1 MSTLNT
7 APNSPNSP
15 LSMEERMELE
25 RIMNIKYASKLMG
38 RLFTITSHHDTAAS
52 FVKVTLLKNDE
63 SFYYPIEGRIE
74 HKSQNLSAKEASLL
88 LIDYIDS
95 YFDEFLRED
104 ENVFVPIDWS
114 EFSYEG
120 FTLSLRGQIQDL
132 KSESIA
138 DQILAEGKVLPKA
151 DTLQS

>member
-1 MSTLNT
+1 MSPLDAATQT
-7 APNSPNSP
+7 PNSP
-15 LSMEERMELE
+15 LSLEDRTELE
-25 RIMNIKYASKLMG
+25 RIMNIKYASKLNG
-38 RLFTITSHHDTAAS
+38 RLFTITSHHDAASS
-52 FVKVTLLKNDE
+52 FVKVTLLKSDE

-95 YFDEFLRED
+95 YFDEYLRED

-114 EFSYEG
+114 EFTYEG
-120 FTLSLRGQIQDL
+120 VTLSLRGQILDL

-138 DQILAEGKVLPKA
+138 DKILAEGKILPN
-151 DTLQS
+151 